1 MAEPLAIETRGLTH
15 SFGSRL
21 AVDRLGLKVLRGTI
35 YGFLGPNGAGKT
47 TTIRLLLGLLK
58 ATSGSIF
65 IEGGAFTPHQ
75 RTPLQGIGAVV
86 EGPSLY
92 PHLTGEENLEV
103 TRRLRGASA
112 SRIAD
117 VLALVDL
124 TADARSLV
132 RVYSTGMRQRLALA
146 LALLAQPR
154 LLLLDE
160 PANGLDPS
168 GIRDLRLLL
177 KELAREQGVTVF
189 VSSHALA
196 EVEQIADDVGI
207 INRGRLLFQGPLREL
222 PGYGRDTLEDIF
234 LNVVAQSPKTSS

>member
-1 MAEPLAIETRGLTH
+1 MAEPLAIETRSLTR

-21 AVDRLGLKVLRGTI
+21 AVDRLELKVLRGTI
-35 YGFLGPNGAGKT
+35 CGFLGPNGAGKT

-58 ATSGSIF
+58 ATAGSIF
-65 IEGGAFTPHQ
+65 IEGEAFTP
-75 RTPLQGIGAVV
+75 RRRPLLRGIGAVV

-103 TRRLRGASA
+103 TRRLRGVSA
-112 SRIAD
+112 SHIAD

-124 TADARSLV
+124 RADAHLLV
-132 RVYSTGMRQRLALA
+132 RAYSTGMRQRLALA
-146 LALLAQPR
+146 VALLARPR

-177 KELAREQGVTVF
+177 KRMSREQGITVF

-196 EVEQIADDVGI
+196 EVEQVADDVGI
-207 INRGRLLFQGPLREL
+207 IDRGCLLYQGPLR
-222 PGYGRDTLEDIF
+222 
-234 LNVVAQSPKTSS
+234 